1 MKQKS
6 REELAPIVRRAQAA
20 GKTVVF
26 ANGCFD
32 LLHVGHVRYLA
43 AARALGDILVVAV
56 NADESVRRL
65 KGPDR
70 PLMPEDERVEIL
82 EALEMTDYIVLF
94 DEPDVR
100 ALLRELRP
108 DIQVKGTDYTA
119 ESVPERDVV
128 LSYGGRVAIAGDPKD
143 HATRDL
149 IARIREA
156 RGGRPA
162 QS

>member
-6 REELAPIVRRAQAA
+6 REELAPIIRRAQAE

-32 LLHVGHVRYLA
+32 LLHVGHIRYLA
-43 AARALGDILVVAV
+43 AARALGDLLVVAV

-156 RGGRPA
+156 RRDQA
-162 QS
+162 ARS